1 MQSFDLIPS
10 TDTITN
16 SRQELLNND
25 LTIMSN
31 SSGTSFPT
39 TNIQQGMF
47 CLRTDLNQL
56 FQLKDLTPTW
66 VMVFDLAQVATNKVY
81 VDTAISGCVPTSEV
95 VTTATANKILLL
107 NSSGQLPASI
117 TGNAATAFYAP

>member
-66 VMVFDLAQVATNKVY
+66 VMVFDLAQVATNKAY